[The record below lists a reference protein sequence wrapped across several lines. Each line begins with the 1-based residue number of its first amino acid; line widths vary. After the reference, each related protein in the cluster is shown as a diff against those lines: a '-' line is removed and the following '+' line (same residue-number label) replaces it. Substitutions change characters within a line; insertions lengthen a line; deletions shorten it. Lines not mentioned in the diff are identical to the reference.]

1 MKPAPGSSAADHSA
15 SNQPMDKS
23 RRLLL
28 KMMGLGAGVT
38 ASTIAGAN
46 GNDIAGE
53 LIQASKFL
61 INGVNITLYRPQDL
75 LELDIAISGF
85 TRSADFK
92 SLTRS
97 ASPSYMRIEFAPQ
110 SIAEQAYEEGS
121 SPSFPA
127 KTFLSGKSRLV
138 FEIPASITTIPLTTK
153 GLLDWD
159 KFKPVIN
166 KRAQSAVQF
175 TVQDNIGNYNNI
187 LLKDVQVIGTQP
199 INTNTIPPVNNN
211 NQPVKIDD
219 KRPVITTQ
227 PVNTR
232 PVNDQPVNNR
242 RVLADPPVNN
252 TRPLNNTRPVIREQQ
267 PVQNRRDTVKQ
278 VQSNR
283 EIRGATRDEM
293 KVITAREVPVK
304 AETNPNIVGALLN
317 LKVGKT
323 PRPVDDDETAIEFP
337 YRMYISPN
345 QYAAWVHEF
354 KLKLR
359 EDLQTSVSKTYELW
373 HSRLTCKNCDNQTDL
388 TDATS
393 PLKTVRVLWS
403 VDADGNWSKRPVR
416 NKSFVTSIY
425 NDQRHSIVHESSNFD
440 LPNFSPKAVQVKN
453 LMLST
458 LGAWFD
464 GEMTVERDALSKAGL
479 LGALTVLKW
488 KHIATLARDHY
499 VEIVEAGNMWPFGHE
514 ASIVQITERK
524 PEIGYALNRQRHFI
538 VINEVEKKFNP
549 YNPNN
554 GNFKSFPFSTIKFI
568 TTTTPSLKLDTPF
581 CPELGQPDKQFVPTT
596 LDGQE
601 IKFKL
606 VGYDFDG
613 NEVDFEMPLVFVS
626 TTISY
631 MAGGEDGKPKVP
643 GTPNLSNLGKL
654 LSCYNPGKIVAN
666 KINFR
671 NQKMSLTRSATPG
684 DTTFE
689 VNSILFQGHS
699 TLDEEPWFRPEVKDL
714 DIYINAVENITGKR
728 TPQKVKLVDDEMN
741 KPESQRKNKG
751 KVFAELIGAAAVN
764 FNGSGN
770 KTGGSLSP
778 NFSITALSKSLGAI
792 GGDVNQAQRMNF
804 DPTKFFDSSAKL
816 FGVIEL
822 GQIIRKMDNVSA
834 VLSGD
839 SVKSPFPA
847 LKNIETKEA
856 NITQYVWNAAELKET
871 DFGFVKFVPKG
882 GGPGKIVI
890 ETNLYRYK
898 NPSKPSALTVSSTL
912 SDFGVEIAG
921 IASVDFKKI
930 GFYTGANTKTDFT
943 VEMAAVPL
951 RFLGAL
957 SFVNDLQKYIPADGF
972 SDPPFLDISTSGIK
986 TGYTLAL
993 PDIQLGA
1000 FTLRHINL
1008 GATIHLPFTGDPMS
1022 LRFNFCEKQQ
1032 PFTLTVSGLGGG
1044 GFFAIEFDMNGL
1056 RSLEAALEFGA
1067 AVSINLG
1074 VASGA
1079 VSVMGGIY
1087 FMVSVTSDN
1096 KKEYRLEGYVR
1107 INGALCVLGFITVS
1121 VEFMLT
1127 LAADIVSDKVSRV
1140 WGEASL
1146 KVKIEIF
1153 MFSKTVSMKVQR
1165 EFAGA
1170 GADPTFS
1177 MLTSAHDWDLY
1188 CEAFA
1193 A

>member
-1 MKPAPGSSAADHSA
+1 MKSAPGSSAAGHSA
-15 SNQPMDKS
+15 SNQPIDKS

-28 KMMGLGAGVT
+28 KMMGIGAGVT
-38 ASTIAGAN
+38 ASKIAGAS

-92 SLTRS
+92 NLTR
-97 ASPSYMRIEFAPQ
+97 AGSPSYMRVEFAPQ
-110 SIAEQAYEEGS
+110 SICEQAWKEGTN
-121 SPSFPA
+121 PEFPA
-127 KTFLSGKSRLV
+127 KSFLSGKSRLV
-138 FEIPASITTIPLTTK
+138 FEIPSTINTIPLTAK

-159 KFKPVIN
+159 KFRPVIN
-166 KRAQSAVQF
+166 KRAQSSVIF
-175 TVQDNIGNYNNI
+175 TVQDNIGNYNNV
-187 LLKDVQVIGTQP
+187 LLKDVQVIGTP
-199 INTNTIPPVNNN
+199 TINTTIPVNTNTQPVNNT
-211 NQPVKIDD
+211 
-219 KRPVITTQ
+219 RPVLTQ

-232 PVNDQPVNNR
+232 PVTND
-242 RVLADPPVNN
+242 
-252 TRPLNNTRPVIREQQ
+252 RPLNNTRPVIREQQ
-267 PVQNRRDTVKQ
+267 PVQNDRRRDTTRQ

-283 EIRGATRDEM
+283 EVRSATRDES
-293 KVITAREVPVK
+293 KIITAREVPADTRVQPN
-304 AETNPNIVGALLN
+304 TNIAGALFN

-323 PRPVDDDETAIEFP
+323 PRPVDEDETAIEFP
-337 YRMYISPN
+337 YRMFISPN

-373 HSRLTCKNCDNQTDL
+373 HSRLSCKNCDNQKDL
-388 TDATS
+388 SGATN
-393 PLKTVRVLWS
+393 PLKTVRALWA
-403 VDADGNWSKRPVR
+403 VDADGTFSKKPVP
-416 NKSFVTSIY
+416 NQSFITSIY
-425 NDQRHSIVHESSNFD
+425 NDQRHSIVHESSNYE
-440 LPNFSPKAVQVKN
+440 LPNNFSPKPIQVQN

-464 GEMTVERDALSKAGL
+464 AEMTVSRESLKKAGL
-479 LGALTVLKW
+479 LGSLDVLKW

-499 VEIVEAGNMWPFGHE
+499 VEIVQAGNMWPFGHE

-538 VINEVEKKFNP
+538 VINEVEKKYNP
-549 YNPNN
+549 YNPDN
-554 GNFKSFPFSTIKFI
+554 GNFRSFPFSTIRFV
-568 TTTTPSLKLDTPF
+568 TTTTPSLGEFKAF
-581 CPELGQPDKQFVPTT
+581 CSGAGAPSQQFVPTT

-606 VGYDFDG
+606 IGYDLDG
-613 NEVDFEMPLVFVS
+613 NDVDFEMPLVFVS
-626 TTISY
+626 TAVTY
-631 MAGGEDGKPKVP
+631 MGDTAA
-643 GTPNLSNLGKL
+643 PNLSNLGKL
-654 LSCYNPGKIVAN
+654 LKCYNDGTITN

-671 NQKMSLTRSATPG
+671 NQKMSLSRSSTPG

-689 VNSILFQGHS
+689 VQSVVFQGHS
-699 TLDEEPWFRPEVKDL
+699 VLTEEPWFRPEVKDL
-714 DIYINAVENITGKR
+714 DIFISAVENITGKR
-728 TPQKVKLVDDEMN
+728 EAQKVKLVDDEIN
-741 KPESQRKNKG
+741 KPEAQRKNKG
-751 KVFAELIGAAAVN
+751 KVFAELVKSTAVN

-792 GGDVNQAQRMNF
+792 GGDVSQAQKMNF

-822 GQIIRKMDNVSA
+822 GQIISKLDNVSA
-834 VLSGD
+834 IVSGD

-847 LKNIETKEA
+847 LKNIETKDA
-856 NITQYVWNAAELKET
+856 NITQYIWNAATLKPA
-871 DFGFVKFVPKG
+871 DFGFAKFVPKG

-898 NPSKPSALTVSSTL
+898 DPSKPTAFTISSTL

-921 IASVDFKKI
+921 IASVDFKRI
-930 GFYTGANTKTDFT
+930 GFYTGANAKTDFT
-943 VEMAAVPL
+943 IDMAETPL

-1008 GATIHLPFTGDPMS
+1008 GATVTLPFTGDPMS

-1044 GFFAIEFDMNGL
+1044 GFFAIEFDMKGL

-1087 FMVSVTSDN
+1087 FMLSVTSDG

-1107 INGALCVLGFITVS
+1107 INGALSVLGIITVS
-1121 VEFMLT
+1121 VEFLLT
-1127 LAADIVSDKVSRV
+1127 LAADLGAGDKVERV

-1170 GADPTFS
+1170 GADPTFA
-1177 MLTSAHDWDLY
+1177 MLISPSEWEIY
-1188 CEAFA
+1188 CDAFA